1 MKYDSWA
8 EELPS
13 PQNDSIEVRFM
24 NCVHARRNVLRIC
37 ALLWIAAT
45 LLFCAN
51 SSNAQQKDKKKKKDA
66 PTVDNSSA
74 NPIVPLT
81 DEQQIDYMIS
91 EVLGAWQIGDSVR
104 LHKDYSD
111 EVSVVNG
118 GWAPPILGWANYEAL
133 YKLQRSKMQQVR
145 MDRSNTYIHV
155 NGNTAW
161 ACFQWEFAAVI
172 EGNPSAARGQTTYVF
187 IKKDNHWLI
196 AHDHTSVVQTAP
208 APTPNSTVPGS
219 ATPPAKPAGN

>member
-1 MKYDSWA
+1 
-8 EELPS
+8 
-13 PQNDSIEVRFM
+13 M

-45 LLFCAN
+45 LMLCAG

-104 LHKDYSD
+104 MHKAYSD
-111 EVSVVNG
+111 DVSVVNG
-118 GWAPPILGWANYEAL
+118 GWGPPILGWAEHQGL
-133 YKLQRSKMQQVR
+133 FK
-145 MDRSNTYIHV
+145 IHK
-155 NGNTAW
+155 
-161 ACFQWEFAAVI
+161 I
-172 EGNPSAARGQTTYVF
+172 EKR
-187 IKKDNHWLI
+187 
-196 AHDHTSVVQTAP
+196 
-208 APTPNSTVPGS
+208 
-219 ATPPAKPAGN
+219 

>member
-1 MKYDSWA
+1 
-8 EELPS
+8 
-13 PQNDSIEVRFM
+13 M
-24 NCVHARRNVLRIC
+24 NCVHVRRKVLRIC

-45 LLFCAN
+45 LLFCAS

-104 LHKDYSD
+104 MHKDYSD
-111 EVSVVNG
+111 DVSVVNG

-155 NGNTAW
+155 NGNSAW

-187 IKKDNHWLI
+187 IKKDNRWLI
-196 AHDHTSVVQTAP
+196 AHDHTSVVRDEQQQAP
-208 APTPNSTVPGS
+208 CSNA
-219 ATPPAKPAGN
+219 AGHDWTR

>member
-1 MKYDSWA
+1 
-8 EELPS
+8 
-13 PQNDSIEVRFM
+13 M
-24 NCVHARRNVLRIC
+24 NCVHARRNVLRFC

-45 LLFCAN
+45 LAFCA
-51 SSNAQQKDKKKKKDA
+51 SSANAQQKDKKKKKDA
-66 PTVDNSSA
+66 TVENNSA

-91 EVLGAWQIGDSVR
+91 EVLGAWQIGDSAR
-104 LHKDYSD
+104 MHKDYSD
-111 EVSVVNG
+111 DVSVVNG

-145 MDRSNTYIHV
+145 MDRSNTYIKV

-172 EGNPSAARGQTTYVF
+172 EGTPSAARGQTTYVF

-196 AHDHTSVVQTAP
+196 AHDHTSVVQTVPAQAPGNTNPRNPASPAAP
-208 APTPNSTVPGS
+208 AN
-219 ATPPAKPAGN
+219 